1 MLVLLRVYSTT
12 PKSGICTMVYVAGF
26 LQFAH
31 RNDYKISLTKNR
43 LFTNQYPVESLEKDF
58 INNFKTQ
65 NLS

>member
-1 MLVLLRVYSTT
+1 ML
-12 PKSGICTMVYVAGF
+12 YVVGF

-43 LFTNQYPVESLEKDF
+43 LFTNQYPVESHEEHF

>member
-1 MLVLLRVYSTT
+1 MLVLLRVYSTAL
-12 PKSGICTMVYVAGF
+12 KSGICTMVYVVGF

-43 LFTNQYPVESLEKDF
+43 LFTNQYPVESHKKDF

>member
-1 MLVLLRVYSTT
+1 MLVLLRVYSTAL
-12 PKSGICTMVYVAGF
+12 KSGSCTMVYVAGF

-43 LFTNQYPVESLEKDF
+43 LFTNQYPVESHKKDF
-58 INNFKTQ
+58 ITNFKTQ